1 SYTKDRKRQVTIAA
15 KQDVIAILD
24 QVGSVTRNGGVIMI
38 LRRAANNPTNVCPPA
53 TVTWGMRITNA
64 VSVRM
69 MHSMRRNPLK
79 WSTLYRQR
87 GARNKKI
94 LNEFRHFVTAV
105 SEQAMKTH
113 ANTEAAGNPIKN
125 NSANHSGPA
134 PKE

>member
-1 SYTKDRKRQVTIAA
+1 
-15 KQDVIAILD
+15 
-24 QVGSVTRNGGVIMI
+24 
-38 LRRAANNPTNVCPPA
+38 
-53 TVTWGMRITNA
+53 MRITNA

-87 GARNKKI
+87 AARNKKI

-125 NSANHSGPA
+125 NSANHCGPA
-134 PKE
+134 PKEQCGNGA